1 MTLGMGWTGSRVV
14 TIARA
19 MGVTMHAA
27 SSLLHRAVTMH
38 AASSL
43 LHRAERAR
51 RLSRAGL
58 WRMGSGAGWT
68 HRLLVDGSL
77 FGGAPTCLTCS
88 SPRAS
93 RTTGT
98 ASPYPCSW
106 LCFPALIPVVLASV
120 A

>member
-51 RLSRAGL
+51 WG
-58 WRMGSGAGWT
+58 
-68 HRLLVDGSL
+68 
-77 FGGAPTCLTCS
+77 
-88 SPRAS
+88 
-93 RTTGT
+93 
-98 ASPYPCSW
+98 
-106 LCFPALIPVVLASV
+106 
-120 A
+120 